1 MLVRCLY
8 ASRSVKPLDASVLDA
23 ILAQCLRKN
32 PSLGITGLLCCTDEL
47 FVQLIEGGRDAVCEL
62 YNTIVRDVRHR
73 DVRLLAYQEISERRF
88 ANWSMGQVNFRD
100 INPALLLKY
109 SEKAV
114 LDPFAAPGSATLSLL
129 EELIA
134 IGAIASRVG

>member
-8 ASRSVKPLDASVLDA
+8 ASRSVEPLSTSVLDTL
-23 ILAQCLRKN
+23 LAQCLRKN
-32 PSLGITGLLCCTDEL
+32 PAQGITGLLCYTDDL
-47 FVQLIEGGRDAVCEL
+47 FVQLIEGGRDAVCDL
-62 YNTIVRDVRHR
+62 YNTIARDGRHR
-73 DVRLLAYQEISERRF
+73 NVRLLAYEEITERRF

-100 INPALLLKY
+100 INSALLLKY

-114 LDPFAAPGSATLSLL
+114 FDPFAAPARATLSLL

-134 IGAIASRVG
+134 IGAVASRGG